1 MPPLSITSEE
11 LETLVRV
18 TAESIQAVLS
28 GSIA

>member
-1 MPPLSITSEE
+1 MPPLSITPEE

-18 TAESIQAVLS
+18 TGESIQAVLS